1 MLLSAFPAL
10 LSLAC
15 AVGLGLFYFQHQKG
29 TITNN
34 ETDESDEKISKIHLS
49 DVFQFPLQFWI
60 IAALAMFYY
69 TTIQPFVAVAKPYF
83 KTIYGLSD
91 TESSLIDSFI
101 YIIRFFQLPD
111 CISGCITVL
120 LVEFF
125 RRLLDW

>member
-1 MLLSAFPAL
+1 MLSAFPAL

-15 AVGLGLFYFQHQKG
+15 AVGLGLFYFQHKKP
-29 TITNN
+29 TT
-34 ETDESDEKISKIHLS
+34 TTAESDENTGKIHLS

>member
-60 IAALAMFYY
+60 IAAHAMFYY

-91 TESSLIDSFI
+91 TESSLIDSFT
-101 YIIRFFQLPD
+101 YIIRFFFNFRIVFPVVLPF
-111 CISGCITVL
+111 V
-120 LVEFF
+120 
-125 RRLLDW
+125 